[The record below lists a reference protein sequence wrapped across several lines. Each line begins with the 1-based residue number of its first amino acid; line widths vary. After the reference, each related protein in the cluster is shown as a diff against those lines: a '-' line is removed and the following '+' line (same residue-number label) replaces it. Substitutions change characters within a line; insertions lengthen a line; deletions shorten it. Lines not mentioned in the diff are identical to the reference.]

1 MLLSVNN
8 ISKSFGSKKAL
19 VNITFSALSGKIT
32 GLLGPN
38 GAGKTT
44 LIRIILGIIPPDS
57 GNITNSDIKTFRR
70 YELGYVPEEHALY
83 EKSKVFDNLIYF
95 AELKGLSKQEASLR
109 VLPWLE
115 KLELTEYK
123 NSYIETLSKGNR
135 QKVQLIA
142 SLLHDPRI
150 IIWDEPFSGLD
161 PLAREKV
168 IKIMREE
175 AERGKIFIVSTHQ
188 LDSADNFCDSIVLL
202 HKGKLLLSDS
212 LENAGK
218 MLNDNYL
225 EVSTDAPP
233 QFFVE
238 FSGCKIISQNVDS
251 YKIAIDSTF
260 DKKKFIAELNRNY
273 DIKNIATGKSTI
285 KEIFFHSLELS

>member
-1 MLLSVNN
+1 LLLSVNN

-19 VNITFSALSGKIT
+19 VNITFSAPSGKIT

-44 LIRIILGIIPPDS
+44 LIRIILGIISPDS

-83 EKSKVFDNLIYF
+83 EKSKVIDNLIYY
-95 AELKGLSKQEASLR
+95 AELKGLSKHEASSR

-142 SLLHDPRI
+142 SLLHNPRI

-168 IKIMREE
+168 IKIMRDE
-175 AERGKIFIVSTHQ
+175 AESGKIFIVSTHQ
-188 LDSADNFCDSIVLL
+188 LDSAENFCDSIVLL
-202 HKGKLLLSDS
+202 HKGNLLLSDS

-218 MLNDNYL
+218 TLRENYL

-233 QFFVE
+233 QFFTQ
-238 FSGCKIISQNVDS
+238 FSGCKIISQNNKN
-251 YKIAIDSTF
+251 YKLAIDSTF
-260 DKKKFIAELNRNY
+260 DKKSFIAELNRLYNVN
-273 DIKNIATGKSTI
+273 NIVTGKSTI
-285 KEIFFHSLELS
+285 KEIFFHSLELL